1 MRYTLKISEA
11 SAYSLTIS
19 FHIFFCSLE
28 YIKTLNIIRSP
39 IFCHVWY
46 KVFLNVIIS
55 MFFLNILFT
64 ICSLH
69 IDFIHWLINLNRI
82 SSKLIL
88 TLESR
93 LKIFSIIQYL
103 FKRHLVASF
112 LTMYKSIFW
121 NLINFFSLMLRKTM
135 DVHAVFSKYCTV

>member
-1 MRYTLKISEA
+1 MRYTLKIFEA

-28 YIKTLNIIRSP
+28 SVILSRLIQSFSKRYYIY
-39 IFCHVWY
+39 V
-46 KVFLNVIIS
+46 
-55 MFFLNILFT
+55 FLNILFT

>member
-28 YIKTLNIIRSP
+28 SVILSRLIQSFSKRYYIY
-39 IFCHVWY
+39 V
-46 KVFLNVIIS
+46 
-55 MFFLNILFT
+55 FLNILFT